1 MIFMK
6 NLEEFYTQ
14 KVKGFDKDIDELNQ
28 KLFSFS
34 ALRLI
39 IFLGTVVAVYFAS
52 VNAKYVIGVLCVG
65 IPLFLFLVSKYAN
78 LKQEKAKIEELR
90 NLNSLELQV
99 LKRDYSKLST
109 GKKFAED
116 THYFSQDIDLF
127 GEGSFYQVSNRT
139 KLVEGSQLLADI
151 YKENSISDIK
161 SKQDAIS
168 EMDEKVDWRQEFSAL
183 AALTKTETS
192 THIIAK
198 WLKNYQPFVP
208 KAMSYIPMVF
218 SVISIGIFIAYFL
231 DQIPESFLI
240 IWLVLGMIIVG
251 VFTKKVTSLGQ
262 SATKM
267 KSTFDQ
273 YNQLLEM
280 IEATD
285 FTSVLLKKQQEN
297 ILSKGEKNS
306 KVLKKFA
313 SLLSNLDRNNNLL
326 YLIFANG
333 FFLRSLTDCLA
344 IEKWISNYG
353 SDVETWFDTIAFFDA
368 YSSLGNFAFNHPSFT
383 YPEITNDDVVLK
395 VKGAGH
401 PLLDPAKS
409 VLNDITI
416 EGGQFFIITGAN
428 MAGKSTFLRTVSLQI
443 MMANVG
449 LPVCAESVT
458 YSPIKLITSMRTTDS
473 LTDDESYFFSEL
485 KRLRYIVDEI
495 QTDRYFIVLDE
506 ILKGTNST
514 DKALGSRKFVERL
527 VKSKSTGIIATH
539 DLSLCEVANEYAA
552 VKNHY
557 FDAEI
562 IDDELHFDYTFK
574 DGICQNMNASF
585 LLKKMGIIE

>member
-1 MIFMK
+1 MN
-6 NLEEFYTQ
+6 NLQEFYTT
-14 KVKGFDKDIDELNQ
+14 KVNGFEKQIEALNKQ
-28 KLFSFS
+28 LFTFS
-34 ALRLI
+34 ILRLL
-39 IFLGTVVAVYFAS
+39 IFLGTIVAIYFAS
-52 VNAKYVIGVLCVG
+52 VDAKYVIGVLCVG
-65 IPLFLFLVSKYAN
+65 IPLFLYLVSKYTN
-78 LKQEKAKIEELR
+78 LKHQKSKLEALKEINAV
-90 NLNSLELQV
+90 ELQV
-99 LKRDYSKLST
+99 LNRDYSNLPN
-109 GKKFAED
+109 GKEYAD
-116 THYFSQDIDLF
+116 DIHYFSQDIDLF

-139 KLVEGSQLLADI
+139 KLAEGSLLLADI
-151 YKENSISDIK
+151 YKENSINEIK
-161 SKQDAIS
+161 EKQEAIA
-168 EMDEKVDWRQEFSAL
+168 EIAEKVDWRQEFSAM
-183 AALTKTETS
+183 AVLTKTETS
-192 THIIAK
+192 TRTIAT
-198 WLKNYQPFVP
+198 WLKNYKSFVP
-208 KAMSYIPMVF
+208 KAMKFIPSVF
-218 SVISIGIFIAYFL
+218 SIFSVTIFIAYFL
-231 DQIPESFLI
+231 DYLPESVLI
-240 IWLVLGMIIVG
+240 TWLVLGMVIVG
-251 VFTKKVTSLGQ
+251 LFTKKVTNLGQ
-262 SATKM
+262 SASKM

-273 YNQLLEM
+273 YNQLLAM
-280 IEATD
+280 IEETE
-285 FTSVLLKKQQEN
+285 FTSNLLKRQKAN
-297 ILSKGEKNS
+297 ILSNGEQNS

-344 IEKWISNYG
+344 VEKWIEEHGKS
-353 SDVETWFDTIAFFDA
+353 VETWFNTIAFFDA
-368 YSSLGNFAFNHPSFT
+368 YNSLGNFAFNHPNFT
-383 YPEITNDDVVLK
+383 YPTITGDEVVLNSK
-395 VKGAGH
+395 NAGH
-401 PLLDPAKS
+401 PLLDPKKS
-409 VLNDITI
+409 ILNDITI

-449 LPVCAESVT
+449 LPVCAQEVS

-495 QTDRYFIVLDE
+495 QVDRYFIVLDE

-539 DLSLCEVANEYAA
+539 DLSLCEVANEYNA

-562 IDDELHFDYTFK
+562 IDNELHFDYTFK

>member
-1 MIFMK
+1 MD
-6 NLEEFYTQ
+6 NLQQFYTN
-14 KVKGFDKDIDELNQ
+14 KVKGFSIQIEALN
-28 KLFSFS
+28 KTLFTFS
-34 ALRLI
+34 LLRLL
-39 IFLGTVVAVYFAS
+39 IFLGTIVAIYFAS
-52 VNAKYVIGVLCVG
+52 VNAKYIIGVLCVG
-65 IPLFLFLVSKYAN
+65 IPLFLFLVSKYSN
-78 LKQEKAKIEELR
+78 LKHQKEKLEALKDI
-90 NLNSLELQV
+90 NTIELQV
-99 LKRDYSKLST
+99 LKRDYSNLSN
-109 GKKFAED
+109 GKEFAD
-116 THYFSQDIDLF
+116 DIHFFSQDIDLF
-127 GEGSFYQVSNRT
+127 GEGSFYQISNRT
-139 KLVEGSQLLADI
+139 KLEEGSLLLADI

-161 SKQDAIS
+161 QKQEAIS
-168 EMDEKVDWRQEFSAL
+168 EIGEKVDWRQEFSAM

-192 THIIAK
+192 THTIAK
-198 WLKNYQPFVP
+198 WLKNYESFVP
-208 KAMSYIPMVF
+208 KAMKFIPLVF
-218 SVISIGIFIAYFL
+218 SIISVVIFIAYFL
-231 DQIPESFLI
+231 DYLPESVLI
-240 IWLVLGMIIVG
+240 MWLVLGMIIVG
-251 VFTKKVTSLGQ
+251 VFSKKVTNLGQ
-262 SATKM
+262 NATKM

-273 YNQLLEM
+273 YNQLLSM
-280 IEATD
+280 IETTEFSSD
-285 FTSVLLKKQQEN
+285 LLKKQKSN
-297 ILSKGEKNS
+297 ILSNGENNS

-344 IEKWISNYG
+344 VENWIQKHGKS
-353 SDVETWFDTIAFFDA
+353 VEIWFNTIAFFDA
-368 YSSLGNFAFNHPSFT
+368 YNSLGNFAFNNPNFT
-383 YPEITNDDVVLK
+383 YPTITNDGVVLK
-395 VKGAGH
+395 SKNAGH
-401 PLLDPAKS
+401 PLLDPKKS
-409 VLNDITI
+409 ILNDITI
-416 EGGQFFIITGAN
+416 KGGQFFIITGAN

-449 LPVCAESVT
+449 LPVCAEAVS

-539 DLSLCEVANEYAA
+539 DLSLCEVAKEYDA

-562 IDDELHFDYTFK
+562 IDNELHFDYTFK

-585 LLKKMGIIE
+585 LLKKMGVIE

>member
-1 MIFMK
+1 MN
-6 NLEEFYTQ
+6 NLREFYTT
-14 KVKGFDKDIDELNQ
+14 KANGFEKQIEALNKQ
-28 KLFSFS
+28 LFTFS
-34 ALRLI
+34 ILRLL
-39 IFLGTVVAVYFAS
+39 IFLGTIVAIYFAS
-52 VNAKYVIGVLCVG
+52 VDAKYVIGVLCVG
-65 IPLFLFLVSKYAN
+65 IPLFLYLVSKYTN
-78 LKQEKAKIEELR
+78 LKHQKSKLEALKEINAV
-90 NLNSLELQV
+90 ELQV
-99 LKRDYSKLST
+99 LKRDYSNLPN
-109 GKKFAED
+109 GKEFAD
-116 THYFSQDIDLF
+116 DIHYFSQDIDLF

-139 KLVEGSQLLADI
+139 KLAEGSLLLADI
-151 YKENSISDIK
+151 YKENSINEIK
-161 SKQDAIS
+161 EKQEAIA
-168 EMDEKVDWRQEFSAL
+168 EIAEKVDWRQEFSAM

-192 THIIAK
+192 TRTIAT
-198 WLKNYQPFVP
+198 WLKNYKSFVP
-208 KAMSYIPMVF
+208 KAMKFIPSVF
-218 SVISIGIFIAYFL
+218 SIISVTIFIVYFL
-231 DQIPESFLI
+231 DYLPESVLI
-240 IWLVLGMIIVG
+240 TWLVLGMVIVG
-251 VFTKKVTSLGQ
+251 LFTKKVTNLGQ
-262 SATKM
+262 SASKM

-273 YNQLLEM
+273 YNQLLAM
-280 IEATD
+280 IEETE
-285 FTSVLLKKQQEN
+285 FTSNLLKRQKAN
-297 ILSKGEKNS
+297 ILSNGEQNS

-344 IEKWISNYG
+344 VEKWIEEHGKS
-353 SDVETWFDTIAFFDA
+353 VETWFNTIAFFDA
-368 YSSLGNFAFNHPSFT
+368 YNSLGNFAFNHPNFT
-383 YPEITNDDVVLK
+383 YPTITDDEVVLNSK
-395 VKGAGH
+395 NAGH
-401 PLLDPAKS
+401 PLLDPKKS
-409 VLNDITI
+409 ILNDITI

-449 LPVCAESVT
+449 LPVCAETIS

-495 QTDRYFIVLDE
+495 QVDRYFIVLDE

-539 DLSLCEVANEYAA
+539 DLSLCEVANEYNA

-562 IDDELHFDYTFK
+562 IDNELHFDYTFK

>member
-1 MIFMK
+1 MM

-14 KVKGFDKDIDELNQ
+14 RVQKFDEDIVALNK
-28 KLFSFS
+28 KLFLLST
-34 ALRLI
+34 LRLL
-39 IFLGTVVAVYFAS
+39 IFLGTIVALYFAS
-52 VNAKYVIGVLCVG
+52 VNAKYVVAVLFIG
-65 IPLFLFLVSKYAN
+65 IPLFLFLVSKYTN
-78 LKQEKAKIEELR
+78 LKLQKAKIEALR
-90 NLNSLELQV
+90 NINLVELQV
-99 LKRDYSKLST
+99 LKRDFSNLPN
-109 GKKFAED
+109 GKEFAD
-116 THYFSQDIDLF
+116 DIHFFSQDIDLF
-127 GEGSFYQVSNRT
+127 GEGSFYQISNRT
-139 KLVEGSQLLADI
+139 KLTEGSLLLSNI
-151 YKENSISDIK
+151 YKENSISDILE
-161 SKQDAIS
+161 KQEAIS
-168 EMDEKVDWRQEFSAL
+168 ELGEKVDWRQEFSAM

-192 THIIAK
+192 THTIAK
-198 WLKNYQPFVP
+198 WLKNYKSFVP
-208 KAMSYIPMVF
+208 KAMNYIPMVF
-218 SVISIGIFIAYFL
+218 SVFSIGIFIAYFL
-231 DQIPESFLI
+231 DNMPESFLI
-240 IWLVLGMIIVG
+240 TWLVIGMLIVG

-262 SATKM
+262 SVTKM

-285 FTSVLLKKQQEN
+285 FSSALLKKQQEN

-313 SLLSNLDRNNNLL
+313 SLLSNLDRNNNML

-344 IEKWISNYG
+344 IEKWISNHG
-353 SDVETWFDTIAFFDA
+353 SAVEIWFETIAFFDA
-368 YSSLGNFAFNHPSFT
+368 YSSLGNFAFNPPSFT
-383 YPEITNDDVVLK
+383 YPEITNNDVVLK
-395 VKGAGH
+395 ANNTGH

-409 VLNDITI
+409 ILNDITI

-449 LPVCAESVT
+449 LPVCAETVS

-495 QTDRYFIVLDE
+495 KTDRYFIVLDE

-539 DLSLCEVANEYAA
+539 DLSLCGVANEYSA

>member
-1 MIFMK
+1 MN
-6 NLEEFYTQ
+6 NLQEFYTT
-14 KVKGFDKDIDELNQ
+14 KVNGFEKQIEALNKQ
-28 KLFSFS
+28 LFTFS
-34 ALRLI
+34 ILRLL
-39 IFLGTVVAVYFAS
+39 IFLGTIVAIYFAF
-52 VNAKYVIGVLCVG
+52 VDAKYVIGVLCVG
-65 IPLFLFLVSKYAN
+65 IPLFLYLVSKYTN
-78 LKQEKAKIEELR
+78 LKHQKSKLEALKEINAV
-90 NLNSLELQV
+90 ELQV
-99 LKRDYSKLST
+99 LNRDYSNLPN
-109 GKKFAED
+109 GKEYAD
-116 THYFSQDIDLF
+116 DIHYFSQDIDLF

-139 KLVEGSQLLADI
+139 KLAEGSLLLADI
-151 YKENSISDIK
+151 YKENSINEIK
-161 SKQDAIS
+161 EKQEAIA
-168 EMDEKVDWRQEFSAL
+168 EIAEKVDWRQEFSAM
-183 AALTKTETS
+183 AALSKTETS
-192 THIIAK
+192 THTIAT
-198 WLKNYQPFVP
+198 WLKNYKFFVP
-208 KAMSYIPMVF
+208 KAMKFIPSVF
-218 SVISIGIFIAYFL
+218 SIFSVTIFIAYFL
-231 DQIPESFLI
+231 DYLPESVLI
-240 IWLVLGMIIVG
+240 TWLVLGMVIVG
-251 VFTKKVTSLGQ
+251 LFTKKVTNLGQ
-262 SATKM
+262 SASKM

-273 YNQLLEM
+273 YNQLLAM
-280 IEATD
+280 IEETE
-285 FTSVLLKKQQEN
+285 FTSNLLKRQKAN
-297 ILSKGEKNS
+297 ILSNGEQNS

-344 IEKWISNYG
+344 VEKWIEEHGKS
-353 SDVETWFDTIAFFDA
+353 VETWFNTIAFFDA
-368 YSSLGNFAFNHPSFT
+368 YNSLGNFAFNHPNFT
-383 YPEITNDDVVLK
+383 YPTITDDEVVLNSK
-395 VKGAGH
+395 NAGH
-401 PLLDPAKS
+401 PLLDPNKS
-409 VLNDITI
+409 ILNDITI

-449 LPVCAESVT
+449 LPVCAQEVS

-495 QTDRYFIVLDE
+495 QVDRYFIVLDE

-539 DLSLCEVANEYAA
+539 DLSLCEVANEYNA

-562 IDDELHFDYTFK
+562 IDNELHFDYTFK

>member
-1 MIFMK
+1 MN
-6 NLEEFYTQ
+6 NLQEFYTT
-14 KVKGFDKDIDELNQ
+14 KVNGFEKQIEALNKQ
-28 KLFSFS
+28 LFTFS
-34 ALRLI
+34 ILRLL
-39 IFLGTVVAVYFAS
+39 IFLGTIVAIYFAS
-52 VNAKYVIGVLCVG
+52 VDAKYVIGVLCVG
-65 IPLFLFLVSKYAN
+65 IPLFLYLVSKYTN
-78 LKQEKAKIEELR
+78 LKHQKSK
-90 NLNSLELQV
+90 LEALKEINAVEIQV
-99 LKRDYSKLST
+99 LKRDYSNLPN
-109 GKKFAED
+109 GKEYAD
-116 THYFSQDIDLF
+116 DIHYFSQDIDLF

-139 KLVEGSQLLADI
+139 KLAEGSLLLADI
-151 YKENSISDIK
+151 YKENSINEIK
-161 SKQDAIS
+161 EKQEAIA
-168 EMDEKVDWRQEFSAL
+168 EIAEKVDWRQEFSAM

-192 THIIAK
+192 THTIAT
-198 WLKNYQPFVP
+198 WLKNYKSFVP
-208 KAMSYIPMVF
+208 KAMKFIPSVF
-218 SVISIGIFIAYFL
+218 SIISVTIFIAYFL
-231 DQIPESFLI
+231 DYLPESVLI
-240 IWLVLGMIIVG
+240 TWLVLGMVIVG
-251 VFTKKVTSLGQ
+251 LFTKKVTNLGQ
-262 SATKM
+262 SASKM

-273 YNQLLEM
+273 YNQLLAM
-280 IEATD
+280 IEETE
-285 FTSVLLKKQQEN
+285 FTSNLLKRQKAN
-297 ILSKGEKNS
+297 ILSNGEQNS

-344 IEKWISNYG
+344 VEKWIEEHGKS
-353 SDVETWFDTIAFFDA
+353 VETWFNTIAFFDA
-368 YSSLGNFAFNHPSFT
+368 YNSLGNFAFNHPNFT
-383 YPEITNDDVVLK
+383 YPTITDDEVVLNSK
-395 VKGAGH
+395 NAGH
-401 PLLDPAKS
+401 PLLDPKKS
-409 VLNDITI
+409 ILNDITI

-449 LPVCAESVT
+449 LPVCAQEVS

-495 QTDRYFIVLDE
+495 QVDRYFIVLDE

-539 DLSLCEVANEYAA
+539 DLSLCEVANEYNA

-562 IDDELHFDYTFK
+562 IDNELHFDYTFK

>member
-1 MIFMK
+1 MN
-6 NLEEFYTQ
+6 NLQEFYTT
-14 KVKGFDKDIDELNQ
+14 KVNGFEKQIEALNKQ
-28 KLFSFS
+28 LFTFS
-34 ALRLI
+34 ILRLL
-39 IFLGTVVAVYFAS
+39 IFLGTIVAIYFAS
-52 VNAKYVIGVLCVG
+52 VDAKYVIGVLCVG
-65 IPLFLFLVSKYAN
+65 IPLFLYLVSKYTN
-78 LKQEKAKIEELR
+78 LKHQKSKLEALKEINAV
-90 NLNSLELQV
+90 ELQV
-99 LKRDYSKLST
+99 LNRDYSNLPN
-109 GKKFAED
+109 GKEYAD
-116 THYFSQDIDLF
+116 DIHYFSQDIDLF

-139 KLVEGSQLLADI
+139 KLAEGSLLLADI
-151 YKENSISDIK
+151 YKENSINEIK
-161 SKQDAIS
+161 EKQEAIA
-168 EMDEKVDWRQEFSAL
+168 EIAEKVDWRQEFSAM

-192 THIIAK
+192 TRTIAT
-198 WLKNYQPFVP
+198 WLKNYKSFVP
-208 KAMSYIPMVF
+208 KAMKFIPSVF
-218 SVISIGIFIAYFL
+218 SIISVTIFIAYFL
-231 DQIPESFLI
+231 DYLPESVLI
-240 IWLVLGMIIVG
+240 TWLVLGMVIVG
-251 VFTKKVTSLGQ
+251 LFTKKVTNLGQ
-262 SATKM
+262 SASKM

-273 YNQLLEM
+273 YNQLLAM
-280 IEATD
+280 IEETE
-285 FTSVLLKKQQEN
+285 FTSNLLKRQKAN
-297 ILSKGEKNS
+297 ILSNGEQNS

-344 IEKWISNYG
+344 VEKWIEEHGKS
-353 SDVETWFDTIAFFDA
+353 VETWFNTIAFFDA
-368 YSSLGNFAFNHPSFT
+368 YNSLGNFAFNHPNFT
-383 YPEITNDDVVLK
+383 YPTITDDEVVLNSK
-395 VKGAGH
+395 NAGH
-401 PLLDPAKS
+401 PLLDPKKS
-409 VLNDITI
+409 ILNDITI

-449 LPVCAESVT
+449 LPVCAQEVS

-495 QTDRYFIVLDE
+495 QVDRYFIVLDE

-539 DLSLCEVANEYAA
+539 DLSLCEVANEYNA

-562 IDDELHFDYTFK
+562 IDNELHFDYTFK

>member
-1 MIFMK
+1 MD
-6 NLEEFYTQ
+6 NLQQFYTN
-14 KVKGFDKDIDELNQ
+14 KVKGFSTQIEALN
-28 KLFSFS
+28 KTLFTFS
-34 ALRLI
+34 LLRLV
-39 IFLGTVVAVYFAS
+39 IFLSTIVAIYFAS
-52 VNAKYVIGVLCVG
+52 VNAKYVIGVLCLG
-65 IPLFLFLVSKYAN
+65 IPLFLFLVSKYSN
-78 LKQEKAKIEELR
+78 LKHQKEKLEALKDI
-90 NLNSLELQV
+90 NTVELQV
-99 LKRDYSKLST
+99 LKRDYSNLSN
-109 GKKFAED
+109 GKEFAD
-116 THYFSQDIDLF
+116 DIHFFSQDIDLF
-127 GEGSFYQVSNRT
+127 GEGSFYQISNRT
-139 KLVEGSQLLADI
+139 KLAEGSLLLADI
-151 YKENSISDIK
+151 YKENSINDIK
-161 SKQDAIS
+161 QKQEAIA
-168 EMDEKVDWRQEFSAL
+168 EIGEKVDWRQEFSAM

-192 THIIAK
+192 THTIAK
-198 WLKNYQPFVP
+198 WLKNYESFVP
-208 KAMSYIPMVF
+208 KAMKFIPLVF
-218 SVISIGIFIAYFL
+218 SIISVVIFIAYFL
-231 DQIPESFLI
+231 DYLPESVLI
-240 IWLVLGMIIVG
+240 MWLVLGMIIVG
-251 VFTKKVTSLGQ
+251 VFSKKVTNLGQ
-262 SATKM
+262 NATKM

-273 YNQLLEM
+273 YNQLLSM
-280 IEATD
+280 IETTEFSSD
-285 FTSVLLKKQQEN
+285 LLKKQKSN
-297 ILSKGEKNS
+297 ILSNGVNNS

-344 IEKWISNYG
+344 VENWIQKHGKS
-353 SDVETWFDTIAFFDA
+353 VEIWFNTIAFFDA
-368 YSSLGNFAFNHPSFT
+368 YNSLGNFAFNNLNFT
-383 YPEITNDDVVLK
+383 YPTITNDGVVLK
-395 VKGAGH
+395 SKNAGH
-401 PLLDPAKS
+401 PLLDPKKS
-409 VLNDITI
+409 ILNDITI
-416 EGGQFFIITGAN
+416 KGGQFFIITGAN

-449 LPVCAESVT
+449 LPVCAEAVS

-514 DKALGSRKFVERL
+514 DKALGSRRFVERL

-539 DLSLCEVANEYAA
+539 DLSLCEVAKEYDA

-562 IDDELHFDYTFK
+562 IDNELHFDYTFK

>member
-1 MIFMK
+1 MN
-6 NLEEFYTQ
+6 NLQEFYTT
-14 KVKGFDKDIDELNQ
+14 KVNGFEKQIEALNKQ
-28 KLFSFS
+28 LFTFS
-34 ALRLI
+34 ILRLL
-39 IFLGTVVAVYFAS
+39 IFLGTIVAIYFAS
-52 VNAKYVIGVLCVG
+52 VDAKYVIGVLCVG
-65 IPLFLFLVSKYAN
+65 IPLFLYLVSKYTN
-78 LKQEKAKIEELR
+78 LKHQKSKLEALKEINAV
-90 NLNSLELQV
+90 ELQV
-99 LKRDYSKLST
+99 LKRDYSNLPN
-109 GKKFAED
+109 GKEYAD
-116 THYFSQDIDLF
+116 DIHYFSQDIDLF

-139 KLVEGSQLLADI
+139 KLAEGSLLLADI
-151 YKENSISDIK
+151 YKENSINEIK
-161 SKQDAIS
+161 EKQEAIA
-168 EMDEKVDWRQEFSAL
+168 EIAEKVDWKQEFSAM

-192 THIIAK
+192 THTIAT
-198 WLKNYQPFVP
+198 WLKNYKSFVP
-208 KAMSYIPMVF
+208 KAMKFIPSVF
-218 SVISIGIFIAYFL
+218 SIISVTIFIAYFL
-231 DQIPESFLI
+231 DYLPESVLI
-240 IWLVLGMIIVG
+240 TWLVLGMVIVG
-251 VFTKKVTSLGQ
+251 LFTKKVTNLGQ
-262 SATKM
+262 SASKM

-273 YNQLLEM
+273 YNQLLAM
-280 IEATD
+280 IEETE
-285 FTSVLLKKQQEN
+285 FTSNLLKRQKAN
-297 ILSKGEKNS
+297 ILSNGEQNS

-344 IEKWISNYG
+344 VEKWIEEHGKS
-353 SDVETWFDTIAFFDA
+353 VETWFNTIAFFDA
-368 YSSLGNFAFNHPSFT
+368 YNSLGNFAFNHPNFT
-383 YPEITNDDVVLK
+383 YPTITDDEVVLNSK
-395 VKGAGH
+395 NAGH
-401 PLLDPAKS
+401 PLLDPKKS
-409 VLNDITI
+409 ILNDITI

-449 LPVCAESVT
+449 LPVCAETIS

-495 QTDRYFIVLDE
+495 QVDRYFIVLDE

-539 DLSLCEVANEYAA
+539 DLSLCEVANEYNA

-562 IDDELHFDYTFK
+562 IDNELHFDYTFK

>member
-1 MIFMK
+1 MN
-6 NLEEFYTQ
+6 NLEEFYAQ
-14 KVKGFDKDIDELNQ
+14 KVKGFETQIEALNK
-28 KLFSFS
+28 KLFTSS
-34 ALRLI
+34 ILRLL
-39 IFLGTVVAVYFAS
+39 IFLGTIAAVYFAS
-52 VNAKYVIGVLCVG
+52 VSAKYVIGVLCVG
-65 IPLFLFLVSKYAN
+65 IPLFLFLVSRYTN
-78 LKQEKAKIEELR
+78 LKHQKAKIAALKDI
-90 NLNSLELQV
+90 NAVELQV
-99 LKRDYSKLST
+99 LNRDFSKLPN
-109 GKKFAED
+109 GKEFAD
-116 THYFSQDIDLF
+116 DIHFFSQDIDLF
-127 GEGSFYQVSNRT
+127 GEGSFYQISNRT
-139 KLVEGSQLLADI
+139 KLAEGSLLLADI
-151 YKENSISDIK
+151 YKENSISGIK
-161 SKQDAIS
+161 EKQEAIT
-168 EMDEKVDWRQEFSAL
+168 EIGEKVDWRQEFSAM

-192 THIIAK
+192 THTIAK
-198 WLKNYQPFVP
+198 WLKNYKSFVP
-208 KAMSYIPMVF
+208 KAMKFIPLVF
-218 SVISIGIFIAYFL
+218 SIISVAIFVAYFL
-231 DQIPESFLI
+231 DYLPESVLI
-240 IWLVLGMIIVG
+240 TWLVLGMIIVG
-251 VFTKKVTSLGQ
+251 LFTKKVTNLGQ

-273 YNQLLEM
+273 YNQLLAM
-280 IEATD
+280 IETTD
-285 FTSVLLKKQQEN
+285 FTSDLLKKQKAN
-297 ILSKGEKNS
+297 ILSNGEHNS

-344 IEKWISNYG
+344 IEKWIEAHGKS
-353 SDVETWFDTIAFFDA
+353 VEVWFNTIAFFDA
-368 YSSLGNFAFNHPSFT
+368 YSSLGNFAFNHPNFT
-383 YPEITNDDVVLK
+383 YPTITNDGVVLK
-395 VKGAGH
+395 SKNAGH

-409 VLNDITI
+409 ILNDITI

-449 LPVCAESVT
+449 LPVCAESVS

-539 DLSLCEVANEYAA
+539 DLSLCEVADEYDA

-562 IDDELHFDYTFK
+562 IDNELHFDYTFK
-574 DGICQNMNASF
+574 NGICQNMNASF

>member
-1 MIFMK
+1 MN

-14 KVKGFDKDIDELNQ
+14 RVQKFDALIEALNK
-28 KLFSFS
+28 KLFLFS
-34 ALRLI
+34 TLRLL
-39 IFLGTVVAVYFAS
+39 IFLGTIVALYFAS
-52 VNAKYVIGVLCVG
+52 INAKYVVAVLFVG
-65 IPLFLFLVSKYAN
+65 IPLFLFLVSKYTN
-78 LKQEKAKIEELR
+78 LKLQKAKIEELR
-90 NLNSLELQV
+90 NINTVELQV
-99 LKRDYSKLST
+99 LKRDFSKLPD
-109 GKKFAED
+109 GKEFAD
-116 THYFSQDIDLF
+116 DIHFFSQDIDLF
-127 GEGSFYQVSNRT
+127 GEGSFYQISNRT
-139 KLVEGSQLLADI
+139 KLAEGSLLLADI
-151 YKENSISDIK
+151 YKENSINDIK
-161 SKQDAIS
+161 EKQEAIA
-168 EMDEKVDWRQEFSAL
+168 EIGEKVDWRQEFSAM

-192 THIIAK
+192 THTIAK
-198 WLKNYQPFVP
+198 WLKNYESFVP
-208 KAMSYIPMVF
+208 KAMKFIPLMF
-218 SVISIGIFIAYFL
+218 SIISAAIFVAYFL
-231 DQIPESFLI
+231 DYLPESVLI
-240 IWLVLGMIIVG
+240 TWLALGMIIVG
-251 VFTKKVTSLGQ
+251 LFTKKVTNLGQ

-273 YNQLLEM
+273 YNQLLAM
-280 IEATD
+280 IETTD
-285 FTSVLLKKQQEN
+285 FTSDLLKKQKAN
-297 ILSKGEKNS
+297 ILSNGEHNS

-344 IEKWISNYG
+344 IEKWIEAHGKS
-353 SDVETWFDTIAFFDA
+353 VEIWFNTIAFFDA
-368 YSSLGNFAFNHPSFT
+368 YSSLGNFAFNHTNFA
-383 YPEITNDDVVLK
+383 YPTITNDGVVLK
-395 VKGAGH
+395 SKNAGH

-409 VLNDITI
+409 ILNDITI
-416 EGGQFFIITGAN
+416 DGGQFFIITGAN

-449 LPVCAESVT
+449 LPVCAESVS

-539 DLSLCEVANEYAA
+539 DLSLCEVADEYDA

-562 IDDELHFDYTFK
+562 INNELHFDYTFK
-574 DGICQNMNASF
+574 NGICQNMNASF

>member
-1 MIFMK
+1 MN
-6 NLEEFYTQ
+6 NLQEFYTT
-14 KVKGFDKDIDELNQ
+14 KVNGFEKQIEALNKQ
-28 KLFSFS
+28 LFTFS
-34 ALRLI
+34 ILRLL
-39 IFLGTVVAVYFAS
+39 IFLGTIVAIYVAS
-52 VNAKYVIGVLCVG
+52 VDAKYVIGVLCVG
-65 IPLFLFLVSKYAN
+65 IPLFLYLVSKYTN
-78 LKQEKAKIEELR
+78 LKHQKSKLEALKEINAV
-90 NLNSLELQV
+90 ELQV
-99 LKRDYSKLST
+99 LNRDYSNLPN
-109 GKKFAED
+109 GKEYAND
-116 THYFSQDIDLF
+116 IHYFSQDIDLF

-139 KLVEGSQLLADI
+139 KLAEGSLLLADI
-151 YKENSISDIK
+151 YKENSINEIK
-161 SKQDAIS
+161 EKQEAIA
-168 EMDEKVDWRQEFSAL
+168 EIAEKVDWRQEFSAM

-192 THIIAK
+192 THTIAT
-198 WLKNYQPFVP
+198 WLKNYKSFVP
-208 KAMSYIPMVF
+208 KAMKFIPSVF
-218 SVISIGIFIAYFL
+218 SIISVTIFIAYFL
-231 DQIPESFLI
+231 DYLPESVLI
-240 IWLVLGMIIVG
+240 TWLVLGMVIVG
-251 VFTKKVTSLGQ
+251 LFTKKVTNLGQ
-262 SATKM
+262 SASKM

-273 YNQLLEM
+273 YNQLLAM
-280 IEATD
+280 IEETE
-285 FTSVLLKKQQEN
+285 FTSNLLKRQKAN
-297 ILSKGEKNS
+297 ILSNGEQNS

-344 IEKWISNYG
+344 VEKWIEEHGKS
-353 SDVETWFDTIAFFDA
+353 VETWFNTIAFFDA
-368 YSSLGNFAFNHPSFT
+368 YNSLGNFAFNHPNFT
-383 YPEITNDDVVLK
+383 YPTITDDEVVLNSK
-395 VKGAGH
+395 NAGH
-401 PLLDPAKS
+401 PLLDPNKS
-409 VLNDITI
+409 ILNDITI

-449 LPVCAESVT
+449 LPVCAQEVS

-495 QTDRYFIVLDE
+495 QVDRYFIVLDE

-539 DLSLCEVANEYAA
+539 DLSLCEVANEYNA

-562 IDDELHFDYTFK
+562 IDNELHFDYTFK

>member
-1 MIFMK
+1 MN
-6 NLEEFYTQ
+6 NLQEFYTT
-14 KVKGFDKDIDELNQ
+14 KVNGFEKQIEALNKQ
-28 KLFSFS
+28 LFTFS
-34 ALRLI
+34 ILRLL
-39 IFLGTVVAVYFAS
+39 IFLGTIVAIYFAS
-52 VNAKYVIGVLCVG
+52 VDAKYVIGVLCVG
-65 IPLFLFLVSKYAN
+65 IPLFLYLVSKYTN
-78 LKQEKAKIEELR
+78 LKHQKSKLEALKEINAV
-90 NLNSLELQV
+90 ELQV
-99 LKRDYSKLST
+99 LNRDYSNLPN
-109 GKKFAED
+109 GKEFAD
-116 THYFSQDIDLF
+116 DIHYFSQDIDLF

-139 KLVEGSQLLADI
+139 KLAEGSLLLADI
-151 YKENSISDIK
+151 YKKNSINEIK
-161 SKQDAIS
+161 EKQEAIA
-168 EMDEKVDWRQEFSAL
+168 EIAEKVDWRQEFSAM

-192 THIIAK
+192 THTIAT
-198 WLKNYQPFVP
+198 WLKNYKSFVP
-208 KAMSYIPMVF
+208 KAMKFIPSVF
-218 SVISIGIFIAYFL
+218 SIISVTIFIAYFL
-231 DQIPESFLI
+231 DYLPESVLI
-240 IWLVLGMIIVG
+240 TWLVLGMVIVG
-251 VFTKKVTSLGQ
+251 LFTKKVTNLGQ
-262 SATKM
+262 SASKM

-273 YNQLLEM
+273 YNQLLAM
-280 IEATD
+280 IEETE
-285 FTSVLLKKQQEN
+285 FTSNLLKRQKAN
-297 ILSKGEKNS
+297 ILSNGEQNS

-344 IEKWISNYG
+344 VEKWIEEHGKS
-353 SDVETWFDTIAFFDA
+353 VETWFNTIAFFDA
-368 YSSLGNFAFNHPSFT
+368 YNSLGNFAFNHPNFT
-383 YPEITNDDVVLK
+383 YPTITDDEVVLNSK
-395 VKGAGH
+395 NAGH
-401 PLLDPAKS
+401 PLLDPKKS
-409 VLNDITI
+409 ILNDITI

-449 LPVCAESVT
+449 LPVCAQEVS

-495 QTDRYFIVLDE
+495 QVDRYFIVLDE

-514 DKALGSRKFVERL
+514 DKALGSRKFLERL

-539 DLSLCEVANEYAA
+539 DLSLCEVANEYNA

-562 IDDELHFDYTFK
+562 IDNELHFDYTFK

>member
-1 MIFMK
+1 MN

-14 KVKGFDKDIDELNQ
+14 RVQKFDELIEALNK
-28 KLFSFS
+28 KLFLFS
-34 ALRLI
+34 TLRLL
-39 IFLGTVVAVYFAS
+39 IFLGTIAALYFAS
-52 VNAKYVIGVLCVG
+52 VNAKYIVAVLFVG
-65 IPLFLFLVSKYAN
+65 MPLFLFLVSKYTN
-78 LKQEKAKIEELR
+78 LKLQKAKIEELR
-90 NLNSLELQV
+90 NINLVELQV
-99 LKRDYSKLST
+99 LKRDFSKLPN
-109 GKKFAED
+109 GKEFAD
-116 THYFSQDIDLF
+116 DIHFFSQDIDLF
-127 GEGSFYQVSNRT
+127 GEGSFYQISNRT
-139 KLVEGSQLLADI
+139 KLAEGSLLLANI
-151 YKENSISDIK
+151 YKENSIADITE
-161 SKQDAIS
+161 KQEAIA
-168 EMDEKVDWRQEFSAL
+168 EIGEKVDWRQEFSAM

-192 THIIAK
+192 THTIAK
-198 WLKNYQPFVP
+198 WLKNYEPFVP
-208 KAMSYIPMVF
+208 KAMNFIPLVF
-218 SVISIGIFIAYFL
+218 SIISATIFVAYFL
-231 DQIPESFLI
+231 DYLPESVLI
-240 IWLVLGMIIVG
+240 TWLVLGMIIVG
-251 VFTKKVTSLGQ
+251 LFTKKVTNLGQ

-273 YNQLLEM
+273 YNQLLAM
-280 IEATD
+280 IETTD
-285 FTSVLLKKQQEN
+285 FTSYLLKKQKAN
-297 ILSKGEKNS
+297 ILSNGEHNS

-344 IEKWISNYG
+344 IEKWIEAHGKS
-353 SDVETWFDTIAFFDA
+353 VEIWFNTIAFFDA
-368 YSSLGNFAFNHPSFT
+368 YNSLGNFAFNHPSFT
-383 YPEITNDDVVLK
+383 YPTIANDDVVLK
-395 VKGAGH
+395 AKNAGH
-401 PLLDPAKS
+401 PLLDPKKS
-409 VLNDITI
+409 ILNDITI

-449 LPVCAESVT
+449 LPVCAESIT

-539 DLSLCEVANEYAA
+539 DLSLCEVANEHPA

-562 IDDELHFDYTFK
+562 IDNELHFDYTFK

>member
-1 MIFMK
+1 MN
-6 NLEEFYTQ
+6 NLQEFYTT
-14 KVKGFDKDIDELNQ
+14 KVNGFEKQIEALNKQ
-28 KLFSFS
+28 LFTFS
-34 ALRLI
+34 ILRLL
-39 IFLGTVVAVYFAS
+39 IFLGTIVAIYFAS
-52 VNAKYVIGVLCVG
+52 VDAKYVIGVLCVG
-65 IPLFLFLVSKYAN
+65 IPLFLYLVSKYTN
-78 LKQEKAKIEELR
+78 LKHQKSKLEALKEINAVELR
-90 NLNSLELQV
+90 VLN
-99 LKRDYSKLST
+99 RDYSNLPN
-109 GKKFAED
+109 GKEFAD
-116 THYFSQDIDLF
+116 DIHYFSQDIDLF

-139 KLVEGSQLLADI
+139 KLAEGSLLLADI
-151 YKENSISDIK
+151 YKENSINEIK
-161 SKQDAIS
+161 EKQEAIA
-168 EMDEKVDWRQEFSAL
+168 EIAEKVDWRQEFSAM

-192 THIIAK
+192 THTIAT
-198 WLKNYQPFVP
+198 WLKNYKSFVP
-208 KAMSYIPMVF
+208 KAMKFIPSVF
-218 SVISIGIFIAYFL
+218 SIISVTIFIAYFL
-231 DQIPESFLI
+231 DYLPESVLI
-240 IWLVLGMIIVG
+240 TWLVLGMVIVG
-251 VFTKKVTSLGQ
+251 LFTKKVTNLGQ
-262 SATKM
+262 SASKM

-273 YNQLLEM
+273 YNQLLAM
-280 IEATD
+280 IEETE
-285 FTSVLLKKQQEN
+285 FTSNLLKRQKAN
-297 ILSKGEKNS
+297 ILSNGEQNS

-344 IEKWISNYG
+344 VEKWIEEHGKS
-353 SDVETWFDTIAFFDA
+353 VETWFNTIAFFDA
-368 YSSLGNFAFNHPSFT
+368 YNSLGNFAFNHPNFT
-383 YPEITNDDVVLK
+383 YPTITDDEVVLNSK
-395 VKGAGH
+395 NAGH
-401 PLLDPAKS
+401 PLLDPKKS
-409 VLNDITI
+409 ILNDITI

-449 LPVCAESVT
+449 LPVCAETIS

-495 QTDRYFIVLDE
+495 QVDRYFIVLDE

-539 DLSLCEVANEYAA
+539 DLSLCEVANEYNA

-562 IDDELHFDYTFK
+562 IDNELHFDYTFK

>member
-1 MIFMK
+1 MK

-39 IFLGTVVAVYFAS
+39 IFLGTIVAVYFAS
-52 VNAKYVIGVLCVG
+52 VNAKYVIGVLFVG
-65 IPLFLFLVSKYAN
+65 IPLFLFLVSKYSN

-90 NLNSLELQV
+90 NLNVLELLV

-109 GKKFAED
+109 GKEFAED

-127 GEGSFYQVSNRT
+127 GEGSFYQISNRT
-139 KLVEGSQLLADI
+139 KLVEGSLLLADI
-151 YKENSISDIK
+151 YKENSILDIK

-168 EMDEKVDWRQEFSAL
+168 EMGEKVDWRQEFSAM

-240 IWLVLGMIIVG
+240 TWLILGIIIVG

-280 IEATD
+280 IETTD
-285 FTSVLLKKQQEN
+285 FTSVLLMKQQEN

-333 FFLRSLTDCLA
+333 FFLRSLIDCLA
-344 IEKWISNYG
+344 IEKWISNHG

-368 YSSLGNFAFNHPSFT
+368 YSSLGNFAFNHPFFT
-383 YPEITNDDVVLK
+383 YPEITDGNVVLK
-395 VKGAGH
+395 AKNAGH

-409 VLNDITI
+409 ILNDITI

-449 LPVCAESVT
+449 LPVCAESVM

-539 DLSLCEVANEYAA
+539 DLSLCEVANEYSA

>member
-1 MIFMK
+1 MN
-6 NLEEFYTQ
+6 NLREFYTT
-14 KVKGFDKDIDELNQ
+14 KVNGFEKQIEALNKQ
-28 KLFSFS
+28 LFTFS
-34 ALRLI
+34 ILRLL
-39 IFLGTVVAVYFAS
+39 IFLGTIVAIYFAS
-52 VNAKYVIGVLCVG
+52 VDAKYVIGVLCVG
-65 IPLFLFLVSKYAN
+65 IPLFLFLVSKYTN
-78 LKQEKAKIEELR
+78 LKHQKSKLEALKEINAV
-90 NLNSLELQV
+90 ELQV
-99 LKRDYSKLST
+99 LNRDYSNLPN
-109 GKKFAED
+109 GKEFAD
-116 THYFSQDIDLF
+116 DIHYFSQDIDLF

-139 KLVEGSQLLADI
+139 KLAEGSLLLADI
-151 YKENSISDIK
+151 YKKNSINEIK
-161 SKQDAIS
+161 EKQEAIA
-168 EMDEKVDWRQEFSAL
+168 EIAEKVDWRQEFSAM

-192 THIIAK
+192 THTIAT
-198 WLKNYQPFVP
+198 WLKNYKSFVP
-208 KAMSYIPMVF
+208 KAMKFIPSVF
-218 SVISIGIFIAYFL
+218 SIISVTIFIAYFL
-231 DQIPESFLI
+231 DYLPESVLI
-240 IWLVLGMIIVG
+240 TWLVLGMVIVG
-251 VFTKKVTSLGQ
+251 LFTKKVTNLGQ
-262 SATKM
+262 SASKM

-273 YNQLLEM
+273 YNQLLAM
-280 IEATD
+280 IEETE
-285 FTSVLLKKQQEN
+285 FTSNLLKRQKAS
-297 ILSKGEKNS
+297 ILSNGEQNS

-333 FFLRSLTDCLA
+333 FFLRSLTECLA
-344 IEKWISNYG
+344 VEKWIEEHGKS
-353 SDVETWFDTIAFFDA
+353 VETWFNTIAFFDA
-368 YSSLGNFAFNHPSFT
+368 YNSLGNFAFNHPNFT
-383 YPEITNDDVVLK
+383 YPTITDDEVVLNSK
-395 VKGAGH
+395 NAGH
-401 PLLDPAKS
+401 PLLDPKKS
-409 VLNDITI
+409 ILNDITI

-449 LPVCAESVT
+449 LPVCAQEVS

-495 QTDRYFIVLDE
+495 QVDRYFIVLDE

-539 DLSLCEVANEYAA
+539 DLSLCEVANEYNA

-562 IDDELHFDYTFK
+562 IDNELHFDYTFK

-585 LLKKMGIIE
+585 LLKKMEIIE

>member
-1 MIFMK
+1 MD
-6 NLEEFYTQ
+6 NLQQFYTN
-14 KVKGFDKDIDELNQ
+14 KVKGFSTQIEALN
-28 KLFSFS
+28 KTLFTFS
-34 ALRLI
+34 LLRLL
-39 IFLGTVVAVYFAS
+39 IFLGTIVAIYFAS

-65 IPLFLFLVSKYAN
+65 IPLFLFLVSKYSN
-78 LKQEKAKIEELR
+78 LKHQKEKLEALKDI
-90 NLNSLELQV
+90 NTVELQV
-99 LKRDYSKLST
+99 LKRDYSNLSN
-109 GKKFAED
+109 GKEFAD
-116 THYFSQDIDLF
+116 DIHFFSQDIDLF
-127 GEGSFYQVSNRT
+127 GEGSFYQISNRT
-139 KLVEGSQLLADI
+139 KLAEGSLLLADI

-161 SKQDAIS
+161 QKQEAIA
-168 EMDEKVDWRQEFSAL
+168 EMGEKVDWRQEFSAM

-192 THIIAK
+192 THTITK
-198 WLKNYQPFVP
+198 WLKNYESFVP
-208 KAMSYIPMVF
+208 KAMKFIPLVF
-218 SVISIGIFIAYFL
+218 SIISVAIFIAYFL
-231 DQIPESFLI
+231 DYLPESVLI
-240 IWLVLGMIIVG
+240 MWLVLGMIIVG
-251 VFTKKVTSLGQ
+251 VFSKKVTNLGQ
-262 SATKM
+262 NATKM

-273 YNQLLEM
+273 YNQLLSM
-280 IEATD
+280 IETTEFSSD
-285 FTSVLLKKQQEN
+285 LLKKQKSN
-297 ILSKGEKNS
+297 ILSNGENNS

-344 IEKWISNYG
+344 VENWIQKHGKS
-353 SDVETWFDTIAFFDA
+353 VEIWFNTIAFFDA
-368 YSSLGNFAFNHPSFT
+368 YSSLGNFAFNNPNFT
-383 YPEITNDDVVLK
+383 YPTITNDAVVLK
-395 VKGAGH
+395 SKNAGH
-401 PLLDPAKS
+401 PLLDPKKS
-409 VLNDITI
+409 ILNDITI
-416 EGGQFFIITGAN
+416 KGGQFFIITGAN

-449 LPVCAESVT
+449 LPVCAESVS

-539 DLSLCEVANEYAA
+539 DLSLCEVANEYDA

-562 IDDELHFDYTFK
+562 IDNELHFDYTFK

>member
-1 MIFMK
+1 MN
-6 NLEEFYTQ
+6 NLQEFYTT
-14 KVKGFDKDIDELNQ
+14 KVNGFEKQIEALTKQ
-28 KLFSFS
+28 LYTFSI
-34 ALRLI
+34 LRLL
-39 IFLGTVVAVYFAS
+39 IFLGTIVAIYFAS
-52 VNAKYVIGVLCVG
+52 VDAKYVIGVLCVG
-65 IPLFLFLVSKYAN
+65 IPLFLYLVSKYTN
-78 LKQEKAKIEELR
+78 LKHQKSKLEALKEINAV
-90 NLNSLELQV
+90 ELQV
-99 LKRDYSKLST
+99 LNRDYSNLPN
-109 GKKFAED
+109 GKEFAD
-116 THYFSQDIDLF
+116 DIHYFSQDIDLF

-139 KLVEGSQLLADI
+139 KLAEGSLLLADI
-151 YKENSISDIK
+151 YKENSINEIK
-161 SKQDAIS
+161 EKQEAIAKIA
-168 EMDEKVDWRQEFSAL
+168 EKVDWRQEFSAM

-192 THIIAK
+192 THTIAT
-198 WLKNYQPFVP
+198 WLKNYKPFVP
-208 KAMSYIPMVF
+208 KAMKFIPSVF
-218 SVISIGIFIAYFL
+218 SIISVTIFIAYFL
-231 DQIPESFLI
+231 DYLPESVLI
-240 IWLVLGMIIVG
+240 TWLVLGMVIVG
-251 VFTKKVTSLGQ
+251 LFTKKVTNLGQ

-273 YNQLLEM
+273 YNQLLAM
-280 IEATD
+280 IEETE
-285 FTSVLLKKQQEN
+285 FTSNLLKRQKAN
-297 ILSKGEKNS
+297 ILSNGEQNS

-344 IEKWISNYG
+344 VEKWIEEHGKS
-353 SDVETWFDTIAFFDA
+353 VETWFNTIAFFDA
-368 YSSLGNFAFNHPSFT
+368 YNSLGNFAFNHPNFT
-383 YPEITNDDVVLK
+383 YPTITDDEVVLNSK
-395 VKGAGH
+395 NAGH
-401 PLLDPAKS
+401 PLLDPKKS
-409 VLNDITI
+409 ILNDITI

-449 LPVCAESVT
+449 LPVCAQEVS

-495 QTDRYFIVLDE
+495 QVDRYFIVLDE

-539 DLSLCEVANEYAA
+539 DLSLCEVANEYNA

-562 IDDELHFDYTFK
+562 IDNELYFDYTFK

>member
-1 MIFMK
+1 MN
-6 NLEEFYTQ
+6 NLQEFYTT
-14 KVKGFDKDIDELNQ
+14 KVNSFEKQIEALNKQ
-28 KLFSFS
+28 LFTFS
-34 ALRLI
+34 ILRLL
-39 IFLGTVVAVYFAS
+39 IFLGTIVAIYFAS
-52 VNAKYVIGVLCVG
+52 VDAKYVIGVLCVG
-65 IPLFLFLVSKYAN
+65 IPLFLYLVSKYTN
-78 LKQEKAKIEELR
+78 LKHQKSKLEALKEINAV
-90 NLNSLELQV
+90 ELQV
-99 LKRDYSKLST
+99 LNRDYSNLPN
-109 GKKFAED
+109 GKEYAD
-116 THYFSQDIDLF
+116 DIHYFSQDIDLF

-139 KLVEGSQLLADI
+139 KLAEGSLLLADI
-151 YKENSISDIK
+151 YKENSINEIK
-161 SKQDAIS
+161 EKQEAIA
-168 EMDEKVDWRQEFSAL
+168 EIAEKVDWRQEFSAM

-192 THIIAK
+192 THTIAT
-198 WLKNYQPFVP
+198 WLKNYKSFVP
-208 KAMSYIPMVF
+208 KAMKFIPSVF
-218 SVISIGIFIAYFL
+218 SIISVTIFIAYFL
-231 DQIPESFLI
+231 DYLPESVLI
-240 IWLVLGMIIVG
+240 TWLVLGMVIVG
-251 VFTKKVTSLGQ
+251 LFTKKVTNLGQ
-262 SATKM
+262 SASKM

-273 YNQLLEM
+273 YNQLLAM
-280 IEATD
+280 IEETE
-285 FTSVLLKKQQEN
+285 FTSNLLKRQKAN
-297 ILSKGEKNS
+297 ILSNGEQNS

-344 IEKWISNYG
+344 VEKWIEEHGKS
-353 SDVETWFDTIAFFDA
+353 VETWFNTIAFFDA
-368 YSSLGNFAFNHPSFT
+368 YNNLGNFAFNHPNFT
-383 YPEITNDDVVLK
+383 YPTITDDEVVLNSK
-395 VKGAGH
+395 NAGH
-401 PLLDPAKS
+401 PLLDPKKS
-409 VLNDITI
+409 ILNDITI

-449 LPVCAESVT
+449 LPVCAQEVS

-495 QTDRYFIVLDE
+495 QVDRYFIVLDE

-539 DLSLCEVANEYAA
+539 DLSLCEVANEYNA

-562 IDDELHFDYTFK
+562 IDNELHFDYTFK

>member
-1 MIFMK
+1 MN
-6 NLEEFYTQ
+6 NLEEFYTT
-14 KVKGFDKDIDELNQ
+14 KVNGFEKQIEALTKQ
-28 KLFSFS
+28 LYTFSI
-34 ALRLI
+34 LRLL
-39 IFLGTVVAVYFAS
+39 IFLGTIVAIYFAS
-52 VNAKYVIGVLCVG
+52 VDAKYVIGVLCVG
-65 IPLFLFLVSKYAN
+65 IPLFLYLVSKYTN
-78 LKQEKAKIEELR
+78 LKHQKSKLEALKEINAV
-90 NLNSLELQV
+90 ELQV
-99 LKRDYSKLST
+99 LNRDYSNLPN
-109 GKKFAED
+109 GKEFAD
-116 THYFSQDIDLF
+116 DIHYFSQDIDLF

-139 KLVEGSQLLADI
+139 KLAEGSLLLADI
-151 YKENSISDIK
+151 YKENSINEIK
-161 SKQDAIS
+161 EKQEAIAKIA
-168 EMDEKVDWRQEFSAL
+168 EKVDWRQEFSAM

-192 THIIAK
+192 THTIAT
-198 WLKNYQPFVP
+198 WLKNYKPFVP
-208 KAMSYIPMVF
+208 KAMKFIPSVF
-218 SVISIGIFIAYFL
+218 SIISVVIFIAYFL
-231 DQIPESFLI
+231 DYLPESVLI
-240 IWLVLGMIIVG
+240 TWLVLGMVIVG
-251 VFTKKVTSLGQ
+251 LFTKKVTNLGQ

-273 YNQLLEM
+273 YNQLLAM
-280 IEATD
+280 IEETE
-285 FTSVLLKKQQEN
+285 FTSNLLKRQKAN
-297 ILSKGEKNS
+297 ILSNGEQNS

-344 IEKWISNYG
+344 VEKWIEEHGKS
-353 SDVETWFDTIAFFDA
+353 VETWFNTIAFFDA
-368 YSSLGNFAFNHPSFT
+368 YNSLGNFAFNHPNFT
-383 YPEITNDDVVLK
+383 YPTITDDEVVLNSK
-395 VKGAGH
+395 NAGH
-401 PLLDPAKS
+401 PLLDPKKS
-409 VLNDITI
+409 ILNDITI

-449 LPVCAESVT
+449 LPVCAQEVS

-495 QTDRYFIVLDE
+495 QVDRYFIVLDE

-539 DLSLCEVANEYAA
+539 DLSLCEVANEYNA

-562 IDDELHFDYTFK
+562 IDNELHFDYTFK

>member
-1 MIFMK
+1 MN
-6 NLEEFYTQ
+6 NLQEFYTT
-14 KVKGFDKDIDELNQ
+14 KVNGFEKQIEALNKQ
-28 KLFSFS
+28 LFTFS
-34 ALRLI
+34 ILRLL
-39 IFLGTVVAVYFAS
+39 IFLGTIVAIYFAS
-52 VNAKYVIGVLCVG
+52 VDAKYVIGVLCVG
-65 IPLFLFLVSKYAN
+65 IPLFLYLVSKYTN
-78 LKQEKAKIEELR
+78 LKHQKSKLEALKEINAV
-90 NLNSLELQV
+90 ELQV
-99 LKRDYSKLST
+99 LNRDYSNLPN
-109 GKKFAED
+109 GKEYAD
-116 THYFSQDIDLF
+116 DIHYFSQDIDLF

-139 KLVEGSQLLADI
+139 KLAEGSLLLADI
-151 YKENSISDIK
+151 YKENSINEIK
-161 SKQDAIS
+161 EKQEAIA
-168 EMDEKVDWRQEFSAL
+168 EIAEKVDWRQEFSAM
-183 AALTKTETS
+183 AVLTKTETS
-192 THIIAK
+192 TRTIAT
-198 WLKNYQPFVP
+198 WLKNYKSFVP
-208 KAMSYIPMVF
+208 KAMKFIPSVF
-218 SVISIGIFIAYFL
+218 SIISVTIFIAYFL
-231 DQIPESFLI
+231 DYLPESVLI
-240 IWLVLGMIIVG
+240 TWLVLGMVIVG
-251 VFTKKVTSLGQ
+251 LFTKKVTNLGQ
-262 SATKM
+262 SASKM

-273 YNQLLEM
+273 YNQLLAM
-280 IEATD
+280 IEETE
-285 FTSVLLKKQQEN
+285 FTSNLLKRQKAN
-297 ILSKGEKNS
+297 ILSNGEQNS

-344 IEKWISNYG
+344 VEKWIEEHGKS
-353 SDVETWFDTIAFFDA
+353 VETWFNTIAFFDA
-368 YSSLGNFAFNHPSFT
+368 YNSLGNFAFNHPNFT
-383 YPEITNDDVVLK
+383 YPTITGDEVVLNSK
-395 VKGAGH
+395 NAGH
-401 PLLDPAKS
+401 PLLDPKKS
-409 VLNDITI
+409 ILNDITI

-449 LPVCAESVT
+449 LPVCAQEVS

-495 QTDRYFIVLDE
+495 QVDRYFIVLDE

-539 DLSLCEVANEYAA
+539 DLSLCEVANEYNA

-562 IDDELHFDYTFK
+562 IDNELHFDYTFK

>member
-1 MIFMK
+1 MD
-6 NLEEFYTQ
+6 NLQQFYTN
-14 KVKGFDKDIDELNQ
+14 KVKGFSIQIEALN
-28 KLFSFS
+28 KTLFTFS
-34 ALRLI
+34 LLRLL
-39 IFLGTVVAVYFAS
+39 IFLGTIVAIYFAS

-65 IPLFLFLVSKYAN
+65 IPLFLFLVSTYTN
-78 LKQEKAKIEELR
+78 LKHQKEKLEALKDI
-90 NLNSLELQV
+90 NTVELQV
-99 LKRDYSKLST
+99 LKRDYSNLNN
-109 GKKFAED
+109 GKEFAD
-116 THYFSQDIDLF
+116 DIHFFSQDIDLF
-127 GEGSFYQVSNRT
+127 GEGSFYQISNRT
-139 KLVEGSQLLADI
+139 KLAEGSLLLADI

-161 SKQDAIS
+161 QKQEAIAEIS
-168 EMDEKVDWRQEFSAL
+168 EKVDWRQEFSAM

-192 THIIAK
+192 THTIAK
-198 WLKNYQPFVP
+198 WLKNYKPFVP
-208 KAMSYIPMVF
+208 KAMQFIPLVF
-218 SVISIGIFIAYFL
+218 SIFSVGIFIAYFL
-231 DQIPESFLI
+231 DFLPESVLI
-240 IWLVLGMIIVG
+240 MWLVLGMIIVG
-251 VFTKKVTSLGQ
+251 IFSKKVTNLGQ

-273 YNQLLEM
+273 YNQLLSM
-280 IEATD
+280 IETTEFSSD
-285 FTSVLLKKQQEN
+285 LLKKQKSN
-297 ILSKGEKNS
+297 ILSNGEHNS

-344 IEKWISNYG
+344 VEKWIEAHGKS
-353 SDVETWFDTIAFFDA
+353 VEIWFNTIAFFDA
-368 YSSLGNFAFNHPSFT
+368 YNSLGNFAFNHPNFT
-383 YPEITNDDVVLK
+383 YPTISNDGVVLK
-395 VKGAGH
+395 SKNAGH

-416 EGGQFFIITGAN
+416 DGGQFFIITGAN

-449 LPVCAESVT
+449 LPVCAESVSYT
-458 YSPIKLITSMRTTDS
+458 PIKLITSMRTTDS

-539 DLSLCEVANEYAA
+539 DLSLCEVANEHEA
-552 VKNHY
+552 VKNYY

-562 IDDELHFDYTFK
+562 IDNELHFDYTFK

>member
-1 MIFMK
+1 MN
-6 NLEEFYTQ
+6 NLQEFYTT
-14 KVKGFDKDIDELNQ
+14 KVNGFEKQIEALNKQ
-28 KLFSFS
+28 LFTFS
-34 ALRLI
+34 ILRLL
-39 IFLGTVVAVYFAS
+39 IFLGTIVAIYFAS
-52 VNAKYVIGVLCVG
+52 VDAKYVIGVLCVG
-65 IPLFLFLVSKYAN
+65 IPLFLYLVSKYTN
-78 LKQEKAKIEELR
+78 LKHQKSKLEALKEINAV
-90 NLNSLELQV
+90 ELQV
-99 LKRDYSKLST
+99 LNRDYSNLPN
-109 GKKFAED
+109 GKEYAD
-116 THYFSQDIDLF
+116 DIHYFSQDIDLF

-139 KLVEGSQLLADI
+139 KLAEGSLLLADI
-151 YKENSISDIK
+151 YKENSINEIK
-161 SKQDAIS
+161 EKQEAIA
-168 EMDEKVDWRQEFSAL
+168 EIAEKVDWRQEFSAM

-192 THIIAK
+192 THTIVT
-198 WLKNYQPFVP
+198 WLKNYKSFVP
-208 KAMSYIPMVF
+208 KAMKFIPSVF
-218 SVISIGIFIAYFL
+218 SIFSVTIFIAYFL
-231 DQIPESFLI
+231 DYLPESVLI
-240 IWLVLGMIIVG
+240 TWLVLGMVIVG
-251 VFTKKVTSLGQ
+251 LFTKKVTNLGQ
-262 SATKM
+262 SASKM

-273 YNQLLEM
+273 YNQLLAM
-280 IEATD
+280 IEETE
-285 FTSVLLKKQQEN
+285 FTSNLLKRQKAN
-297 ILSKGEKNS
+297 ILSNGEQNS

-344 IEKWISNYG
+344 VEKWIEEHGKSVG
-353 SDVETWFDTIAFFDA
+353 TWFNTIAFFDA
-368 YSSLGNFAFNHPSFT
+368 YNSLGNFAFNHPNFT
-383 YPEITNDDVVLK
+383 YPTITDDEVVLNSK
-395 VKGAGH
+395 NAGH
-401 PLLDPAKS
+401 PLLDPKKS
-409 VLNDITI
+409 ILNDITI

-449 LPVCAESVT
+449 LPVCAQEVS

-495 QTDRYFIVLDE
+495 QVDRYFIVLDE

-539 DLSLCEVANEYAA
+539 DLSLCEVANEYNA

-562 IDDELHFDYTFK
+562 IDNELHFDYTFK

>member
-1 MIFMK
+1 MN
-6 NLEEFYTQ
+6 NLQEFYTT
-14 KVKGFDKDIDELNQ
+14 KVNGFEKQIDALNKQ
-28 KLFSFS
+28 LFTFS
-34 ALRLI
+34 ILRLL
-39 IFLGTVVAVYFAS
+39 IFLGTIVAIYFAS
-52 VNAKYVIGVLCVG
+52 VDAKYVIGVLCVG
-65 IPLFLFLVSKYAN
+65 IPLFLFLVSKYTN
-78 LKQEKAKIEELR
+78 LKHQKSKLEALKEINAV
-90 NLNSLELQV
+90 ELQV
-99 LKRDYSKLST
+99 LNRDYSNLPN
-109 GKKFAED
+109 GKEFAD
-116 THYFSQDIDLF
+116 DIHYFSQDIDLF

-139 KLVEGSQLLADI
+139 KLAEGSLLLADI
-151 YKENSISDIK
+151 YKENSINEIK
-161 SKQDAIS
+161 EKQEAIA
-168 EMDEKVDWRQEFSAL
+168 EIAEKVDCRQEFSAM

-192 THIIAK
+192 THTIAT
-198 WLKNYQPFVP
+198 WLKNYKPFVP
-208 KAMSYIPMVF
+208 KAMKFIPSVF
-218 SVISIGIFIAYFL
+218 SIISVTIFIAYFL
-231 DQIPESFLI
+231 DYLPESVLI
-240 IWLVLGMIIVG
+240 TWLVLGMIIVG
-251 VFTKKVTSLGQ
+251 LFTKKVTNLGQ
-262 SATKM
+262 SASKM

-273 YNQLLEM
+273 YNQLLAM
-280 IEATD
+280 IEETE
-285 FTSVLLKKQQEN
+285 FTSNLLKRQKAN
-297 ILSKGEKNS
+297 ILSNGEQNS

-344 IEKWISNYG
+344 VEKWIEEHGKS
-353 SDVETWFDTIAFFDA
+353 VETWFNTIAFFDA
-368 YSSLGNFAFNHPSFT
+368 YNSLGNFAFNHPNFT
-383 YPEITNDDVVLK
+383 YPTITDNEVVLNSK
-395 VKGAGH
+395 NAGH
-401 PLLDPAKS
+401 PLLDPKKS
-409 VLNDITI
+409 ILNDITI

-449 LPVCAESVT
+449 LPVCAQEVS

-495 QTDRYFIVLDE
+495 QVDRYFIVLDE

-539 DLSLCEVANEYAA
+539 DLSLCEVANEYDA

-562 IDDELHFDYTFK
+562 IDNELHFDYTFK

>member
-1 MIFMK
+1 MD
-6 NLEEFYTQ
+6 NLQQFYTN
-14 KVKGFDKDIDELNQ
+14 KVKGFSIQIEALN
-28 KLFSFS
+28 KTLFTFS
-34 ALRLI
+34 LLRLV
-39 IFLGTVVAVYFAS
+39 IFLSTIVAIYFAS

-65 IPLFLFLVSKYAN
+65 IPLFLFLVSKYSN
-78 LKQEKAKIEELR
+78 LKHQKEKLEALKDI
-90 NLNSLELQV
+90 NTVELQV
-99 LKRDYSKLST
+99 LKRDYSNLSN
-109 GKKFAED
+109 GKEFAD
-116 THYFSQDIDLF
+116 DIHFFSQDIDLF
-127 GEGSFYQVSNRT
+127 GEGSFYQISNRT
-139 KLVEGSQLLADI
+139 KLAEGSLLLADI
-151 YKENSISDIK
+151 YKENSISDIRQ
-161 SKQDAIS
+161 KQEAIA
-168 EMDEKVDWRQEFSAL
+168 EIGEKVDWRQEFSAM

-192 THIIAK
+192 THTIAK
-198 WLKNYQPFVP
+198 WLKNYESFVP
-208 KAMSYIPMVF
+208 KAMKFIPLVF
-218 SVISIGIFIAYFL
+218 SIISVVIFIAYFL
-231 DQIPESFLI
+231 DYLPESVLI
-240 IWLVLGMIIVG
+240 MWLVLGMIIVG
-251 VFTKKVTSLGQ
+251 VFSKKVTNLGQ
-262 SATKM
+262 NATKM

-273 YNQLLEM
+273 YNQLLSM
-280 IEATD
+280 IETTE
-285 FTSVLLKKQQEN
+285 FSSELLKKKKSN
-297 ILSKGEKNS
+297 ILSNGENNS

-344 IEKWISNYG
+344 VENWIQKHGKS
-353 SDVETWFDTIAFFDA
+353 VETWFNTIAFFDA
-368 YSSLGNFAFNHPSFT
+368 YNSLGNFAFNHPTFT
-383 YPEITNDDVVLK
+383 YPNLTDDGVVLK
-395 VKGAGH
+395 SKNAGH
-401 PLLDPAKS
+401 PLLDPKKS
-409 VLNDITI
+409 ILNDITI
-416 EGGQFFIITGAN
+416 KGGQFFIITGAN

-449 LPVCAESVT
+449 LPVCAESVS

-539 DLSLCEVANEYAA
+539 DLSLCEVANEYDA

-562 IDDELHFDYTFK
+562 IDNELHFDYTFK

>member
-1 MIFMK
+1 MN
-6 NLEEFYTQ
+6 NLQEFYTT
-14 KVKGFDKDIDELNQ
+14 KVNGFEKQIEALNKQ
-28 KLFSFS
+28 LFTFS
-34 ALRLI
+34 ILRLL
-39 IFLGTVVAVYFAS
+39 IFLGTIVAIYFAF
-52 VNAKYVIGVLCVG
+52 VDAKYVIGVLCVG
-65 IPLFLFLVSKYAN
+65 IPLFLYLVSKYTN
-78 LKQEKAKIEELR
+78 LKHQKSKLEALKEINAV
-90 NLNSLELQV
+90 ELQV
-99 LKRDYSKLST
+99 LNRDYSNLPN
-109 GKKFAED
+109 GKEYAD
-116 THYFSQDIDLF
+116 DIHYFSQDIDLF

-139 KLVEGSQLLADI
+139 KLAEGSLLLADI
-151 YKENSISDIK
+151 YKENSINEIK
-161 SKQDAIS
+161 EKQEAIA
-168 EMDEKVDWRQEFSAL
+168 EIAEKVDWRQEFSAM

-192 THIIAK
+192 THTIAT
-198 WLKNYQPFVP
+198 WLKNYKSFVP
-208 KAMSYIPMVF
+208 KAMKFIPSVF
-218 SVISIGIFIAYFL
+218 SIISVTIFIVYFL
-231 DQIPESFLI
+231 DYLPESVLI
-240 IWLVLGMIIVG
+240 TWLVLGMVIVG
-251 VFTKKVTSLGQ
+251 LFTKKVTNLGQ
-262 SATKM
+262 SASKM

-273 YNQLLEM
+273 YNQLLAM
-280 IEATD
+280 IEETE
-285 FTSVLLKKQQEN
+285 FTSNLLKRQKAN
-297 ILSKGEKNS
+297 ILSNGEQNS

-333 FFLRSLTDCLA
+333 FFLRLLTDCLA
-344 IEKWISNYG
+344 VEKWIEEHGKS
-353 SDVETWFDTIAFFDA
+353 VETWFNTIAFFDA
-368 YSSLGNFAFNHPSFT
+368 YNSLGNFAFNHPNFT
-383 YPEITNDDVVLK
+383 YPTITDDEVVLNSK
-395 VKGAGH
+395 NAGH
-401 PLLDPAKS
+401 PLLDPKKS
-409 VLNDITI
+409 ILNDITI

-449 LPVCAESVT
+449 LPVCAQEVS

-495 QTDRYFIVLDE
+495 QVDRYFIVLDE

-539 DLSLCEVANEYAA
+539 DLSLCEVANEYNA

-562 IDDELHFDYTFK
+562 IDNELHFDYTFK

>member
-1 MIFMK
+1 MN
-6 NLEEFYTQ
+6 NLREFYTT
-14 KVKGFDKDIDELNQ
+14 KVNGFEKQIEALNKQ
-28 KLFSFS
+28 LFTFS
-34 ALRLI
+34 ILRLL
-39 IFLGTVVAVYFAS
+39 IFLGTIVAIYFAS
-52 VNAKYVIGVLCVG
+52 VDAKYVIGVLCVG
-65 IPLFLFLVSKYAN
+65 IPLFLYLVSKYTN
-78 LKQEKAKIEELR
+78 LKHQKSKLEALKEINAV
-90 NLNSLELQV
+90 ELQV
-99 LKRDYSKLST
+99 LNRDYSNLPN
-109 GKKFAED
+109 GKEYAD
-116 THYFSQDIDLF
+116 DIHYFSQDIDLF

-139 KLVEGSQLLADI
+139 KLAEGSLLLADI
-151 YKENSISDIK
+151 YKKNSINEIK
-161 SKQDAIS
+161 EKQEAIA
-168 EMDEKVDWRQEFSAL
+168 EIAEKVDWRQEFSAM

-192 THIIAK
+192 THTIAT
-198 WLKNYQPFVP
+198 WLKNYKSFVP
-208 KAMSYIPMVF
+208 KAMKFIPSVF
-218 SVISIGIFIAYFL
+218 SIISVTIFIAYFL
-231 DQIPESFLI
+231 DYLPESVLI
-240 IWLVLGMIIVG
+240 TWLVLGMVIVG
-251 VFTKKVTSLGQ
+251 LFTKKVTNLGQ
-262 SATKM
+262 SASKM

-273 YNQLLEM
+273 YNQLLAM
-280 IEATD
+280 IEETE
-285 FTSVLLKKQQEN
+285 FTSNLLKRQKAS
-297 ILSKGEKNS
+297 ILSNWEQNS

-344 IEKWISNYG
+344 VEKWIEEHGKS
-353 SDVETWFDTIAFFDA
+353 VETWFNTIAFFDA
-368 YSSLGNFAFNHPSFT
+368 YNSLGNFAFNHPNFT
-383 YPEITNDDVVLK
+383 YPTITDDEVVLK
-395 VKGAGH
+395 SKNAGH
-401 PLLDPAKS
+401 PLLDPKKS
-409 VLNDITI
+409 ILNDITI

-449 LPVCAESVT
+449 LPVCAQEVS

-495 QTDRYFIVLDE
+495 QVDRYFIVLDE

-539 DLSLCEVANEYAA
+539 DLSLCEVANEYNA

-562 IDDELHFDYTFK
+562 IDNELHFDYTFK

>member
-1 MIFMK
+1 MN
-6 NLEEFYTQ
+6 NLREFYTT
-14 KVKGFDKDIDELNQ
+14 KVNGFEKQIEALNKQ
-28 KLFSFS
+28 LFTFS
-34 ALRLI
+34 ILRLL
-39 IFLGTVVAVYFAS
+39 IFLGTIVAIYFAS
-52 VNAKYVIGVLCVG
+52 VDAKYVIGVLCVG
-65 IPLFLFLVSKYAN
+65 IPLFLYLVSKYTN
-78 LKQEKAKIEELR
+78 LKHQKSKLEALKEINAV
-90 NLNSLELQV
+90 ELQV
-99 LKRDYSKLST
+99 LNRDYSNLPN
-109 GKKFAED
+109 GKEYAD
-116 THYFSQDIDLF
+116 DIHYFSQDIDLF

-139 KLVEGSQLLADI
+139 KLAEGSLLLADI
-151 YKENSISDIK
+151 YKENSINEIK
-161 SKQDAIS
+161 EKQEAIA
-168 EMDEKVDWRQEFSAL
+168 EIAEKVDWRQEFSAM

-192 THIIAK
+192 THTIAT
-198 WLKNYQPFVP
+198 WLKNYKSFVP
-208 KAMSYIPMVF
+208 KAMKFIPSVF
-218 SVISIGIFIAYFL
+218 SIFSVTIFIAYFL
-231 DQIPESFLI
+231 DYLPESVLI
-240 IWLVLGMIIVG
+240 TWLVLGMVIVG
-251 VFTKKVTSLGQ
+251 LFTKKVTNLGQ
-262 SATKM
+262 SASKM

-273 YNQLLEM
+273 YNQLLAM
-280 IEATD
+280 IEETE
-285 FTSVLLKKQQEN
+285 FTSNLLKRQKAN
-297 ILSKGEKNS
+297 ILSNGEQNS

-344 IEKWISNYG
+344 VEKWIEEHGKS
-353 SDVETWFDTIAFFDA
+353 VETWFNTIAFFDA
-368 YSSLGNFAFNHPSFT
+368 YNSLGNFAFNHPNFT
-383 YPEITNDDVVLK
+383 YPTITDDEVVLK
-395 VKGAGH
+395 SKNAGH
-401 PLLDPAKS
+401 PLLDPKKS
-409 VLNDITI
+409 ILNDITI

-449 LPVCAESVT
+449 LPVCAETIS

-495 QTDRYFIVLDE
+495 QVDRYFIVLDE

-539 DLSLCEVANEYAA
+539 DLSLCEVANEYNA

-562 IDDELHFDYTFK
+562 IDNELHFDYTFK

>member
-1 MIFMK
+1 MN
-6 NLEEFYTQ
+6 NLQEFYTT
-14 KVKGFDKDIDELNQ
+14 KVNGFEKQIEALNKQ
-28 KLFSFS
+28 LFTFS
-34 ALRLI
+34 ILRLL
-39 IFLGTVVAVYFAS
+39 IFLGTIVAIYFAS
-52 VNAKYVIGVLCVG
+52 VDAKYVIGVLCVG
-65 IPLFLFLVSKYAN
+65 IPLFLYLVSKYTN
-78 LKQEKAKIEELR
+78 LKHQKSKLEALKEINAV
-90 NLNSLELQV
+90 ELQV
-99 LKRDYSKLST
+99 LNRDYSNLPN
-109 GKKFAED
+109 GKEYAD
-116 THYFSQDIDLF
+116 DIHYFSQDIDLF

-139 KLVEGSQLLADI
+139 KLAEGSLLLADI
-151 YKENSISDIK
+151 YKKNSINEIK
-161 SKQDAIS
+161 EKQEAIA
-168 EMDEKVDWRQEFSAL
+168 EIAEKVDWRQEFSAM

-192 THIIAK
+192 THTIAT
-198 WLKNYQPFVP
+198 WLKNYKSFVP
-208 KAMSYIPMVF
+208 KAMKFIPSVF
-218 SVISIGIFIAYFL
+218 SIISVTIFIAYFL
-231 DQIPESFLI
+231 DYLPESVLI
-240 IWLVLGMIIVG
+240 TWLVLGMVIVG
-251 VFTKKVTSLGQ
+251 LFTKKVTNLGQ
-262 SATKM
+262 SASKM

-273 YNQLLEM
+273 YNQLLAM
-280 IEATD
+280 IEETE
-285 FTSVLLKKQQEN
+285 FTSNLLKRQKAS
-297 ILSKGEKNS
+297 ILSNGEQNS

-344 IEKWISNYG
+344 VEKWIEEHGKS
-353 SDVETWFDTIAFFDA
+353 VETWFNTIAFFDA
-368 YSSLGNFAFNHPSFT
+368 YNSLGNFAFNHPNFT
-383 YPEITNDDVVLK
+383 YPTITDDEVVLNSK
-395 VKGAGH
+395 NAGH
-401 PLLDPAKS
+401 PLLDPKKS
-409 VLNDITI
+409 ILNDITI

-449 LPVCAESVT
+449 LPVCAQEVS

-495 QTDRYFIVLDE
+495 QVDRYFIVLDE

-539 DLSLCEVANEYAA
+539 DLSLCEVANEYNA

-562 IDDELHFDYTFK
+562 IDNELHFDYTFK